1 MSVSIIEIN
10 GKQMKN
16 DFILYILF
24 TWEYIAV
31 GYTKSH
37 LSDIQESVIVKRVL
51 LLVGILPLY
60 IKRNSSQAL
69 FFMLIFKN

>member
-31 GYTKSH
+31 DYTK
-37 LSDIQESVIVKRVL
+37 SVIVKRVL
-51 LLVGILPLY
+51 LLVGFLPLY

>member
-31 GYTKSH
+31 DYTKSVCYTK
-37 LSDIQESVIVKRVL
+37 SVIVKRVL
-51 LLVGILPLY
+51 LLVGFLPLY

-69 FFMLIFKN
+69 FFMLIFKI

>member
-31 GYTKSH
+31 DYTKSVCYTK
-37 LSDIQESVIVKRVL
+37 SVIVKRVL
-51 LLVGILPLY
+51 LLVGFLPLY
-60 IKRNSSQAL
+60 IKRNSSQVL
-69 FFMLIFKN
+69 FFMLIFKI